1 MKKVLIDEKNLIS
14 TRIEA
19 LDLSIRQRSR
29 ALASLAKAD
38 TLVGAFFTVL
48 KLLNRDQKRVVLRP
62 SLKSQ

>member
-14 TRIEA
+14 TSIEA